1 MSTTLSS
8 TKDRPAKA
16 ATSASGTKVGKRH
29 YGTHIFLI
37 VMSIVWLTPLVW
49 TLITALRPRSSV
61 NEHGYF
67 SLKGTFNFDN
77 FTRAWNQA
85 GLGKYFIN
93 SLIITVPTVLLT
105 LLFAS
110 MMAFAVSR
118 FTWKFNVTLLV
129 MFTAGNLLP
138 PQILAAPLFEMF
150 KHTSLPYSVSDS
162 GNLLNTYY
170 SVILVDTAFQIG
182 FCTFVLSN
190 YMKALP
196 EDLTEAA
203 LVDGA
208 GVWRQYASII
218 MPLCRPAIAAL
229 ATLETIF
236 IYNDFFWP
244 LLFIQTGDRLPITT
258 GINALKGQYFSD
270 YTLIA
275 AGATITVIPTLVI
288 YLALQRHFVAGLTL
302 GASKG

>member
-16 ATSASGTKVGKRH
+16 ATSDSGTKVGKRH

-105 LLFAS
+105 DPTNGNQFATTSTTGVFAAGGKLLTATFSLAMNPAS
-110 MMAFAVSR
+110 ITAAT
-118 FTWKFNVTLLV
+118 FTLAPVGGATLGPASVTYNASTN
-129 MFTAGNLLP
+129 TATLRTALPLLP
-138 PQILAAPLFEMF
+138 N
-150 KHTSLPYSVSDS
+150 TSY
-162 GNLLNTYY
+162 
-170 SVILVDTAFQIG
+170 TAI
-182 FCTFVLSN
+182 
-190 YMKALP
+190 
-196 EDLTEAA
+196 
-203 LVDGA
+203 
-208 GVWRQYASII
+208 
-218 MPLCRPAIAAL
+218 
-229 ATLETIF
+229 
-236 IYNDFFWP
+236 
-244 LLFIQTGDRLPITT
+244 ITT
-258 GINALKGQYFSD
+258 GATS
-270 YTLIA
+270 A
-275 AGATITVIPTLVI
+275 APAAAPFKKPRRSGRLDSMCSP
-288 YLALQRHFVAGLTL
+288 
-302 GASKG
+302 